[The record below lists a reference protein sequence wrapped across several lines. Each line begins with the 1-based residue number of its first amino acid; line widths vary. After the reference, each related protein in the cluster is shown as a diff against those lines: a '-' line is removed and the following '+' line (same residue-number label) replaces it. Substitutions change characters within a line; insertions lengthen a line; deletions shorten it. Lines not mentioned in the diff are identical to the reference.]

1 MHFEPTSKTTPP
13 GDMIPVHTEESL
25 AGAAEMQ
32 DRANTYVALG
42 ALFAAP
48 ANDELLSAISSMEP
62 VENPETQLEL
72 AWEMLRKA
80 ALSGT
85 RAAIDDE
92 YHDLFIGVGRGEVVP
107 YGSWHLTGFL
117 MEKPLGLLRA
127 DLRNLGFERRED
139 VPESE
144 DHIAA
149 LCQVMAA
156 IITSDDIDFA
166 TQRKFFNDHLA
177 SWVPGFLD
185 VLQQASSADFYRA
198 VGNLGQSFFSVE
210 SQYLSMP
217 V

>member
-1 MHFEPTSKTTPP
+1 MSASD
-13 GDMIPVHTEESL
+13 GVIPVHTEESL

-42 ALFAAP
+42 ALLSAP
-48 ANDELLSAISSMEP
+48 AGDDLLNAIRSMEP
-62 VENPETQLEL
+62 ATAPETPLEM

-80 ALSGT
+80 AESGDI
-85 RAAIDDE
+85 AAIDDE
-92 YHDLFIGVGRGEVVP
+92 YHDLFIGVGRGQVVP

-127 DLRNLGFERRED
+127 ELRRLGFERRGD

-156 IITSDDIDFA
+156 IITSEDIDFA
-166 TQRKFFNDHLA
+166 TQRNFYNEHL
-177 SWVPGFLD
+177 SPWVADFLNQ
-185 VLQQASSADFYRA
+185 LQAAPAADFYRA
-198 VGNLGQSFFSVE
+198 VGNLGECFFSVE
-210 SQYLSMP
+210 NQYLSMP